1 MLTGISYIRC
11 SFTKGVA
18 RSNNH
23 SGKAEVFY
31 AETKNLDA
39 GNLKKNIAK
48 HELERAEKFHSP
60 DDRDTYIC
68 CHGLLRQVL
77 SDRLMKPPMK
87 LIFYKG
93 TDNKPY
99 LPGNPLYF
107 NISHT
112 RKSFAFVIS
121 GNYAGIDLEDLN
133 RKLDLKSFLNSTF
146 NAGERRFLTENQDE
160 TRERF
165 FLLWTRKEALLKAI
179 GTGIIP
185 DLSKIKVS
193 SAKNYIDKK
202 TLIKHG
208 VDDLSDEHFIY
219 SMRVADNILS
229 IATPGKADI
238 TLNIFDENT
247 LNLQADEKR
256 LVHF

>member
-1 MLTGISYIRC
+1 MLTGISHIRC
-11 SFTKGVA
+11 SFTKGA
-18 RSNNH
+18 NRSHNH
-23 SGKAEVFY
+23 SGEAEVFY

-39 GNLKKNIAK
+39 GKLKKNISK

-77 SDRLMKPPMK
+77 SDRLMIPPMK
-87 LIFYKG
+87 LTFIKG
-93 TDNKPY
+93 ADNKPF

-121 GNYAGIDLEDLN
+121 GNYAGIDLEDIN
-133 RKLDLKSFLNSTF
+133 RKLDLKSFLDSTF
-146 NAGERRFLTENQDE
+146 NPGERRFLTENQDE

-179 GTGIIP
+179 GTGIIQ

-193 SAKNYIDKK
+193 SAKNFIDKK
-202 TLIKHG
+202 VIIKH
-208 VDDLSDEHFIY
+208 VSDDLSDEHFIY

-229 IATPGKADI
+229 IATPGKAEI
-238 TLNIFDENT
+238 TLNVVDQNS
-247 LNLQADEKR
+247 LNLQADKNG
-256 LVHF
+256 